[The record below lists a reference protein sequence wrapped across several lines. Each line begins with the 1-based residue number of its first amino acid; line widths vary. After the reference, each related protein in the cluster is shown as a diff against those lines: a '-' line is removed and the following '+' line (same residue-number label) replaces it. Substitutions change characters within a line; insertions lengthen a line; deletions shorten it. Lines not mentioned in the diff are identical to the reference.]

1 MKDEGFEFLMAV
13 LPPGPN
19 KNPVLKEFLTSLSF
33 IRDKKEE
40 FRTVELQRFLRCGYG
55 TVCKVIDA
63 LLALCVIETIEERP
77 RKYRCLTEIN
87 SFARR
92 RDGVV

>member
-1 MKDEGFEFLMAV
+1 MKDERFEFLMAV

-19 KNPVLKEFLTSLSF
+19 KSPALKEFLTSLAF
-33 IRDKKEE
+33 IRDKKE
-40 FRTVELQRFLRCGYG
+40 FRTVDLHRFLRCGYG

-63 LLALCVIETIEERP
+63 LLALYVIEIVEERP

-87 SFARR
+87 L
-92 RDGVV
+92 